1 MRAKGLLFGA
11 AFLLVLLASG
21 RAQACSCA
29 GPGQS
34 CQAFGSSAAVF
45 VGTVTGVRT
54 REAKADAKGEIDWTP
69 RLFKFTVV
77 QAYSGVAG
85 TEVEVATGRGGGDC
99 GYYFRTGETY
109 LVYAYGGGEGKPLA
123 TSICSRTRPVAE
135 AGEDLEFLRGLGAR
149 GPGVSIDVKVER
161 TRQAVKSGGTQSLGG
176 LAGAR
181 LTVEGADESR
191 EVKTDSGGRA
201 RLTGLKPGT
210 YKVRLTP
217 PEGLTTYKEEQEL
230 TVADRG
236 CAGVYYSVFDDGRVG
251 GKVTDADGR
260 AAAKV
265 TVTLVETDYD
275 DAEPNHYARYERT
288 GEDGVYEFKGLPPG
302 RYLLAVNLNRYPQPD
317 DPTNAY
323 PRTFYPGAAERS
335 QAEAVS
341 LGEGERVKD
350 RDITLPVRRP
360 ESVVSGVVVWD
371 DGGPVAGAD
380 ISFRDLTYH
389 DPGMDYGVSPADERG
404 RFTLKGYQGQ
414 VLLIRASSRGQSA
427 ERNAAVRVT
436 LDEPNET
443 VRIVIAKLR

>member
-1 MRAKGLLFGA
+1 MRARGLLFGA

-29 GPGQS
+29 GPGQP

-54 REAKADAKGEIDWTP
+54 REAKAGAKGEIYWTP

-217 PEGLTTYKEEQEL
+217 PEGLTTHKEEQEL
-230 TVADRG
+230 
-236 CAGVYYSVFDDGRVG
+236 
-251 GKVTDADGR
+251 
-260 AAAKV
+260 
-265 TVTLVETDYD
+265 
-275 DAEPNHYARYERT
+275 
-288 GEDGVYEFKGLPPG
+288 
-302 RYLLAVNLNRYPQPD
+302 
-317 DPTNAY
+317 
-323 PRTFYPGAAERS
+323 
-335 QAEAVS
+335 
-341 LGEGERVKD
+341 
-350 RDITLPVRRP
+350 RD
-360 ESVVSGVVVWD
+360 
-371 DGGPVAGAD
+371 
-380 ISFRDLTYH
+380 
-389 DPGMDYGVSPADERG
+389 
-404 RFTLKGYQGQ
+404 
-414 VLLIRASSRGQSA
+414 
-427 ERNAAVRVT
+427 
-436 LDEPNET
+436 
-443 VRIVIAKLR
+443 